1 MAFNWRKFPWT
12 NLHDLNLDWIIQT
25 VKTLEK
31 NLAAA
36 VSTFREMIDTAIS
49 NTLTGSGD
57 LTINK
62 TGDVNITGNRVIM
75 TGNGGHTQMI
85 GGAFISDSGEQLTL
99 HNPNSKKS
107 MSANYNS
114 GVLTLT
120 NNQDLSAG
128 VAVYPINTPADG
140 GGDNSDFAANVGYV
154 KDAVNTV
161 DSKLDTEIENRTS
174 GDAALQSTI
183 DGVIMPR
190 LNKIPTKTSE
200 LINDSG
206 FGTYSKPSGGIPES
220 DLTFDVRT
228 KLNAR
233 EKNIITI
240 ETENVDP
247 LNPYRSSKTLEA
259 IKNDFNQKIEQFV
272 FYDNI
277 SYKLEKIITDN
288 GIEKAVFQSTARLV
302 SNVLTYY
309 TCEIYEGN
317 FGYSTAGFHTYTAT
331 GGGAVESVNG
341 KTGAVI
347 LNAEDVGAQRTLI
360 AGSGITIVE
369 SEDGDIIQSDAV
381 GGNGLVSFVDV
392 AGGAPI
398 ASFTLNQTEDCEINV
413 NDLNASLSTEVNNL
427 RASLSNNYRTAA
439 AQDAIDNGKQDV
451 IADLATIRDG
461 AAKGATALQ
470 SVPATYRTAA
480 KQDVIDNGKQDVIA
494 DLTTIRDGAAKGA
507 TALQSVP
514 ATYRTAAAQ
523 DVIDNTKL
531 TDAPTDGKTYA
542 RKNGIWHEIT
552 SAVESVNGKTG
563 VVTLN
568 ATEIPSTKPSPAD
581 TISFL
586 ITGAFDEDLV
596 ELTRNGASAS
606 ANDFISAINS
616 GSTVTVGLNDQSNPK
631 VIFDDRPV
639 KYKITND
646 TLSLCFIAEKGHSYT
661 PAIYVLSGTTGGAT
675 VSTLV
680 EHNFT
685 DSFYQKNY
693 VSANDLPVGPTM
705 MTIEEYL
712 EALEARIAALE
723 SK

>member
-36 VSTFREMIDTAIS
+36 VSTFREMIDTTIS

-107 MSANYNS
+107 MTANYNS

-120 NNQDLSAG
+120 NNQDLAAG

-154 KDAVNTV
+154 KTAVEAVST
-161 DSKLDTEIENRTS
+161 SLATETENRTS

-183 DGVIMPR
+183 DDVIMPQ

-206 FGTYSKPSGGIPES
+206 FGTYSKPAGGIPES
-220 DLTFDVRT
+220 DLSFDVKT

-247 LNPYRSSKTLEA
+247 LNPYKSSKTLTA
-259 IKNDFNQKIEQFV
+259 IKNDFTHNIEQFV

-277 SYKLEKIITDN
+277 SYKLEKIITDS
-288 GIEKAVFQSTARLV
+288 GVDKAVFYSTARLV
-302 SNVLTYY
+302 NDVLTYY

-317 FGYSTAGFHTYTAT
+317 FGYSAADFHTYTYTVT

-341 KTGAVI
+341 KTGTVV

-369 SEDGDIIQSDAV
+369 SENGDIIQSDASDSV
-381 GGNGLVSFVDV
+381 GNGLVSFVDV

-413 NDLNASLSTEVNNL
+413 NTLNASLSTEVNNL

-451 IADLATIRDG
+451 IADLA
-461 AAKGATALQ
+461 
-470 SVPATYRTAA
+470 
-480 KQDVIDNGKQDVIA
+480 
-494 DLTTIRDGAAKGA
+494 TIRDGAAKGA

-586 ITGAFDEDLV
+586 ITGAFDENLV

-616 GSTVTVGLNDQSNPK
+616 GSTVTVSLNDQSNPK

-661 PAIYVLSGTTGGAT
+661 PAIYVLSGTTSGT
-675 VSTLV
+675 IVSDLV
-680 EHNFT
+680 EHRFT
-685 DSFYQKNY
+685 DSFYQEHY

-723 SK
+723 AK